1 MCGDNLELN
10 LDTLTHLRGGEGG
23 AENANALKV
32 KNLIMEQVA
41 AIFYIKERQISK
53 SQYHDIFLDI
63 GLIFFQ

>member
-10 LDTLTHLRGGEGG
+10 LDALTPLRGGEGG

-53 SQYHDIFLDI
+53 S
-63 GLIFFQ
+63 